1 MGLRNKL
8 LKVIIT
14 APDCVPLDEAVE
26 VPEVL
31 LHGEDEVVR

>member
-8 LKVIIT
+8 HKVIT

-26 VPEVL
+26 VPEVF
-31 LHGEDEVVR
+31 LHGEDDVVR